1 MIDFA
6 GLSRALLE
14 RAHELVP
21 RWLPNG
27 VERNGRWYIGDF
39 DGADGESAN
48 VNLRTG
54 QWIDNAAPDDE
65 VGGDLVSLYARVRN
79 LGNRE
84 AALELIEQF
93 RWERDFVRDE
103 RRREPEQRPAA
114 QTPAPP
120 PDPAEP
126 PPQRAAETAKP
137 GAGERWR
144 SILPVPK
151 HAPEPKR
158 FRFGF
163 VVDKKTGQRLELE
176 AVRVWPYVFEGERL
190 GYVCR
195 FERVNS
201 DGEIVK
207 DTLPLTWCEDTT
219 DDRGAAR
226 WHWKQWAAPRPLYV
240 PATVLSGSPADVP
253 VVVVEGEKCAEEGHK
268 LLGHEFDFVSWP
280 GGCKAWPQAR
290 WSLLM
295 GRTVYLWP
303 DADAKRARLTAQDRE
318 QGVSVDAK
326 PILPLEKQ
334 PGYQAMVGIGQQLL
348 ADHGCTVYMVGM
360 QPPGNRPDGWDI
372 ADAIAEGWDAARVR
386 DYIRAGRS
394 FVGPDQAPR
403 AAAGQAGGS
412 TPPPAGASTEDDG
425 EDPARRWTRFLL
437 TSAKGA
443 ITACRENVVT
453 ALDGRPDRNVP
464 GIPEVAGLIRFNAF
478 TNNVEKTRAAPW
490 GSAAGD
496 WLEADE
502 LMMGDWLVRE
512 HWLPSMSR
520 QALEEAVM
528 IVARRHAYHPLR
540 ERVLALRGTWDREKR
555 LDRWLERVCLEE
567 DEHEADLQEYL
578 RLAGR
583 FFLMAMVARVLPE
596 VRRGGHVVI
605 GPGCKFDYMLILE
618 GPQGMGKST
627 FARILGGDY
636 FADTGLDIQHKDS
649 LMNIQGVWVYEW
661 SELESLT
668 KQEVGAVKRF
678 ISSCEDRFRATFD
691 RRPAK
696 YPRQVVF
703 IGTTNEAHYLTDTT
717 GNRRFWPLRV
727 TRPLDTDWLRENV
740 EQLLAEALHYV
751 DAGER
756 FYPDRTEQARYFDL
770 QQRERTVESSI
781 EAAIRTYLYDPHQK
795 VQMGDPNGSLVDEIG
810 MTELLG
816 RIGYSVDK
824 QTDAVVKRAGSVLN
838 ALGWTTRRLSADDE
852 GRRPRVYVRPKETRG
867 RARASQSTGVTQPQS
882 ETEALDAPPF

>member
-1 MIDFA
+1 
-6 GLSRALLE
+6 
-14 RAHELVP
+14 
-21 RWLPNG
+21 
-27 VERNGRWYIGDF
+27 
-39 DGADGESAN
+39 
-48 VNLRTG
+48 
-54 QWIDNAAPDDE
+54 
-65 VGGDLVSLYARVRN
+65 
-79 LGNRE
+79 
-84 AALELIEQF
+84 
-93 RWERDFVRDE
+93 
-103 RRREPEQRPAA
+103 
-114 QTPAPP
+114 
-120 PDPAEP
+120 
-126 PPQRAAETAKP
+126 
-137 GAGERWR
+137 
-144 SILPVPK
+144 
-151 HAPEPKR
+151 
-158 FRFGF
+158 
-163 VVDKKTGQRLELE
+163 
-176 AVRVWPYVFEGERL
+176 
-190 GYVCR
+190 
-195 FERVNS
+195 
-201 DGEIVK
+201 
-207 DTLPLTWCEDTT
+207 
-219 DDRGAAR
+219 
-226 WHWKQWAAPRPLYV
+226 
-240 PATVLSGSPADVP
+240 
-253 VVVVEGEKCAEEGHK
+253 
-268 LLGHEFDFVSWP
+268 
-280 GGCKAWPQAR
+280 
-290 WSLLM
+290 
-295 GRTVYLWP
+295 
-303 DADAKRARLTAQDRE
+303 
-318 QGVSVDAK
+318 
-326 PILPLEKQ
+326 
-334 PGYQAMVGIGQQLL
+334 
-348 ADHGCTVYMVGM
+348 
-360 QPPGNRPDGWDI
+360 
-372 ADAIAEGWDAARVR
+372 
-386 DYIRAGRS
+386 
-394 FVGPDQAPR
+394 
-403 AAAGQAGGS
+403 
-412 TPPPAGASTEDDG
+412 
-425 EDPARRWTRFLL
+425 
-437 TSAKGA
+437 
-443 ITACRENVVT
+443 
-453 ALDGRPDRNVP
+453 
-464 GIPEVAGLIRFNAF
+464 
-478 TNNVEKTRAAPW
+478 
-490 GSAAGD
+490 
-496 WLEADE
+496 
-502 LMMGDWLVRE
+502 
-512 HWLPSMSR
+512 MSR

-540 ERVLALRGTWDREKR
+540 ERVLALRGTWDRQPR

-596 VRRGGHVVI
+596 VRRGGDVVI

-756 FYPDRTEQARYFDL
+756 FFPGRAEQARYFDP

-810 MTELLG
+810 MTELLC

-867 RARASQSTGVTQPQS
+867 RARASQSTGVTQPHS